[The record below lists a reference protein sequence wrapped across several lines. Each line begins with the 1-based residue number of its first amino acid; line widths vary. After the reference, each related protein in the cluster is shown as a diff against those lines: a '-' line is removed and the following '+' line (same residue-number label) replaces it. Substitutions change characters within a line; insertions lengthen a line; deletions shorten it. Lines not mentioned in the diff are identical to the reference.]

1 MNNTDN
7 ITGKRIKKVLELR
20 DIKPAQLAEM
30 TGFSKSRI
38 SQWING
44 KHKPDGQGIAEIAEK
59 LNVNPNYLMGESD
72 DMSYDRKKLEM
83 GYQICDL
90 FQKCYGKEAYKAV
103 YDFLKLDD
111 IDRAKIVERISTLLE
126 DEKYSVKKESS
137 AV

>member
-90 FQKCYGKEAYKAV
+90 FQKCYGKESYNIV
-103 YDFLKLDD
+103 YDFLKLDCTD
-111 IDRAKIVERISTLLE
+111 QAVVASVIKTLLNG
-126 DEKYSVKKESS
+126 EKYSVKKESS